1 MATREIPM
9 AADLSD
15 ATFAGK
21 KTNGES
27 TSKMPV
33 VASVVVL
40 GLLALAGYGLSSVPQ
55 GPFAGQTVEAVFPT
69 ALWIAAGR
77 QADAQSASPQIGSN
91 INAGP
96 DTIAKYFD
104 NGVGMDFLR
113 GFPINASIV
122 WRTKFFDQAWMG
134 AYLHD
139 NIRQFVVLAAGLDA
153 RAWRMP
159 VDAATIVY
167 EVDGADAFA
176 YKENRIPKDVP
187 TKCTRKTV
195 AADLRDPQWPSKL
208 KAAGFDA
215 KKPSFILIEGL
226 TMYLPYGAHLPL
238 FQKVSSLMA
247 PGSAVAWDALTND
260 WALGE
265 AKKDQYGLPTP
276 NLLMAKHN
284 VTWTWA
290 EPVNENKKLVG
301 AAGLTMKSFS
311 EQFLPP
317 PFVKVYGNV
326 SMYAVMVAGK

>member
-122 WRTKFFDQAWMG
+122 MNMR
-134 AYLHD
+134 
-139 NIRQFVVLAAGLDA
+139 R
-153 RAWRMP
+153 
-159 VDAATIVY
+159 
-167 EVDGADAFA
+167 
-176 YKENRIPKDVP
+176 
-187 TKCTRKTV
+187 
-195 AADLRDPQWPSKL
+195 
-208 KAAGFDA
+208 
-215 KKPSFILIEGL
+215 L
-226 TMYLPYGAHLPL
+226 TMG
-238 FQKVSSLMA
+238 FEE
-247 PGSAVAWDALTND
+247 D
-260 WALGE
+260 
-265 AKKDQYGLPTP
+265 
-276 NLLMAKHN
+276 
-284 VTWTWA
+284 
-290 EPVNENKKLVG
+290 VG
-301 AAGLTMKSFS
+301 
-311 EQFLPP
+311 
-317 PFVKVYGNV
+317 
-326 SMYAVMVAGK
+326 